1 MFQAVT
7 PSHPVAWPLLS
18 TPSMLVRTVFQYRL
32 LLGKCEL
39 GVGLDWE
46 EIEAVSA
53 LEAAFA
59 PDGEDLRTHVGR
71 KYRRQVVGI
80 TAHLR
85 GDRIND
91 RVEITEIGPGGVLIR
106 NAPYIARG
114 ELVELMVDEGDV
126 TYRFCAHGVW
136 LREDGDDYRV
146 GLRLVGLP
154 VCIHRVSV
162 SAKHDEDVIERIG
175 VAA

>member
-1 MFQAVT
+1 
-7 PSHPVAWPLLS
+7 
-18 TPSMLVRTVFQYRL
+18 MLVETVFQYRT

-46 EIEAVSA
+46 EIELVTS
-53 LEAAFA
+53 LEAAFT
-59 PDGEDLRTHVGR
+59 PDRKDLRSEMGR
-71 KYRRQVVGI
+71 KYRRQIVAI

-91 RVEITEIGPGGVLIR
+91 RVELTEIGPGGFLIR

-114 ELVELMVDEGDV
+114 ELVEIMVDEGAV
-126 TYRFCAHGVW
+126 TYRFCARGVW

-162 SAKHDEDVIERIG
+162 SAKHEEDVVERIG